1 MVNRVAITTARIN
14 LGAIVKR
21 AHLNGEYFILEKDGI
36 PVAGIMDA
44 KELEDYLDL
53 RAPTVKQSVTVT
65 SNNIN
70 TLGNSE
76 LLSRDLPLP
85 DITPADPHDATES
98 YVRASRTDV
107 ARRYFIQSASRVVRK
122 ETAARLFDL
131 FNQIALLRYEEAE
144 NSGFLLLARQDRHPT
159 IVRMERPFDVHDMR
173 GVRKMLHMSSRE
185 LCLLC
190 DGRTVYGFAA
200 AGSGDPDTLMIQFRD
215 QGLWEL
221 RQRGSVIVQVDAR
234 DHKAASIS
242 LTEDCFKVEVAGIF
256 GTLGPADLDKLWNLI
271 TAAKRQAR
279 GTNVLISAN
288 AAAEAE
294 RLESQNT
301 KLRPVEL
308 TPLLMERLTSID
320 GTVVIDTRGVCHAI
334 GAILDGPVSA
344 RGDRTRGGRYNS
356 ALMYIDNCPFPSCI
370 VVISQDG
377 MVDLVCK
384 RQETRN
390 EPASITAA

>member
-1 MVNRVAITTARIN
+1 MVNRIAITTARIN

-44 KELEDYLDL
+44 EELEDYLGL
-53 RAPTVKQSVTVT
+53 RAPTVKPPVTVN
-65 SNNIN
+65 SHNVNA
-70 TLGNSE
+70 LGNSD
-76 LLSRDLPLP
+76 LLPRDPPLP
-85 DITPADPHDATES
+85 DMAPADTYDAAEPS
-98 YVRASRTDV
+98 YVRATRTDTV
-107 ARRYFIQSASRVVRK
+107 ARQYFIQSASRIIRK

-144 NSGFLLLARQDRHPT
+144 NSGFLLLARQDRHAT
-159 IVRMERPFDVHDMR
+159 VVRLERPFDVHDMR

-185 LCLLC
+185 LCVLC
-190 DGRTVYGFAA
+190 DGRTVYGFAP
-200 AGSGDPDTLMIQFRD
+200 AGSGDSDTLMIQFRD

-221 RQRGSVIVQVDAR
+221 RERGLVIVQIDAR
-234 DHKAASIS
+234 DNKATSSS
-242 LTEDCFKVEVAGIF
+242 LTEDRFKAEVERIF
-256 GTLGPADLDKLWNLI
+256 GTLGSAQLDKLWNLI

-288 AAAEAE
+288 AAGEAE

-320 GTVVIDTRGVCHAI
+320 GTVIIDTHGVCHAI

-356 ALMYIDNCPFPSCI
+356 ALMYIDNTPFPSCI

-384 RQETRN
+384 RQPN
-390 EPASITAA
+390 DPAYVAA

>member
-1 MVNRVAITTARIN
+1 MINRVAITTARIN

-44 KELEDYLDL
+44 EELEDYLGLRDPAAKQAVSINPNNLSVAGNNDL
-53 RAPTVKQSVTVT
+53 LPHDPS
-65 SNNIN
+65 
-70 TLGNSE
+70 
-76 LLSRDLPLP
+76 LLNVV
-85 DITPADPHDATES
+85 PADTHDAAEPP
-98 YVRASRTDV
+98 YVRASRTDAV
-107 ARRYFIQSASRVVRK
+107 ARRCFMQSASRIVRK
-122 ETAARLFDL
+122 ETAAKLFDL

-144 NSGFLLLARQDRHPT
+144 NSGFLLLARQNRLST
-159 IVRMERPFDVHDMR
+159 LVRMERPFDVRDIR

-185 LCLLC
+185 LCVLC
-190 DGRTVYGFAA
+190 DGRAVYGFAA
-200 AGSGDPDTLMIQFRD
+200 AGSGDSDTLMIQFRD

-221 RQRGSVIVQVDAR
+221 RERGLVIVQIDAR
-234 DHKAASIS
+234 DNKVASSS
-242 LTEDCFKVEVAGIF
+242 LTEDRFKAEVAEIF
-256 GTLGPADLDKLWNLI
+256 GTLEAADLDKLWSLI

-288 AAAEAE
+288 AADEAE

-308 TPLLMERLTSID
+308 TPLLMERFTSID
-320 GTVVIDTRGVCHAI
+320 GTVIIDTRGICHAI

-356 ALMYIDNCPFPSCI
+356 ALMYIDNSPFLSCI

-384 RQETRN
+384 RQEII
-390 EPASITAA
+390 AK